1 MFYSL
6 FLDQLIVLMKPEQ
19 GTKMAI
25 GFLGRFMLGL
35 IVAIFWG
42 IFLPIQI
49 LWVVYKL
56 SQAKKQASVF

>member
-1 MFYSL
+1 MIGVCCLANICRVHSL

-35 IVAIFWG
+35 IVAIFG
-42 IFLPIQI
+42 
-49 LWVVYKL
+49 
-56 SQAKKQASVF
+56 VFSCLFKSFGEFIN

>member
-1 MFYSL
+1 MFYLL
-6 FLDQLIVLMKPEQ
+6 FLDQLIALMKPEQ

-42 IFLPIQI
+42 IFLPI
-49 LWVVYKL
+49 
-56 SQAKKQASVF
+56 